1 MKMRSLQALPAL
13 HSRWWKERYRENR
26 PLMTRSHIIFSLTVL
41 LLILVCAGAG
51 CTISRIGTHPAIP
64 PFYAQN
70 SGPLKVYFIDVGQ
83 GDSELLTYNNFTM
96 LIDAGDPDAGPR
108 VVSEIKNL
116 GITEI
121 DILVAT
127 HPHAD
132 HIGGMQDVLKQF
144 RVHEVIDTAMPHT
157 TATYQKF
164 LATIDQKKIPYKTVR
179 TGDVISPVQGLSF
192 LVLNA
197 PPAGDSSAIED
208 LNDASIVLRAS
219 YGQIDILFEG
229 DAGTAV
235 EDRMM
240 ATGLPLGSQVLK
252 VAHHGSPHGTGA
264 AFLER
269 VDPEVAIIS
278 VGAGNPYGHPAQ
290 ATIGRLEDA
299 GAIVFRT
306 DQDGTVVLQSDG
318 MKYSITTERGG
329 MYGVSPTITP
339 ASAAAV

>member
-1 MKMRSLQALPAL
+1 
-13 HSRWWKERYRENR
+13 
-26 PLMTRSHIIFSLTVL
+26 MTRTRIILGLSVL
-41 LLILVCAGAG
+41 LVILFCAGAG
-51 CTISRIGTHPAIP
+51 CTISRLGTHPAIP
-64 PFYAQN
+64 PYYAQN

-83 GDSELLTYNNFTM
+83 GDSELITCDNFTM

-108 VVSEIKNL
+108 VVSELRSL
-116 GITEI
+116 GITDI

-164 LATIDQKKIPYKTVR
+164 LATIDQQKIPYKTVHV
-179 TGDVISPVQGLSF
+179 GDVISPVQGLSF

-197 PPAGDSSAIED
+197 PPTGNSSEIED

-219 YGQIDILFEG
+219 YGQINILFEG
-229 DAGTAV
+229 DAGV
-235 EDRMM
+235 SIEDRMM

-252 VAHHGSPHGTGA
+252 VAHHGSPHGTGT
-264 AFLER
+264 AFLEW

-278 VGAGNPYGHPAQ
+278 VGAGNPYNHPAQ

-299 GAIVFRT
+299 GTIVFRT

-318 MKYSITTERGG
+318 MKYSITTARGG
-329 MYGVSPTITP
+329 LFGLSPTLVP
-339 ASAAAV
+339 ASTAAV